1 MRLGCLA
8 AFVLPIGCGG
18 ALCDGPCPVGTFLH
32 SSACWTPDQPM
43 CAAVPAEYTA
53 TDGLGVP
60 IGPHGSPETRPAWKF
75 IDGMH
80 RRIHPLFSDVYL
92 PSLEGRA
99 VSDPVNQGIVVATAD
114 IRVRFDG
121 SLDEVH
127 LSRASGVPEFD
138 RAVLDSITQSAP
150 FPPPPPSIV
159 QRGTTTVRWIFSRP
173 ELLACNATAV
183 RVLIP

>member
-1 MRLGCLA
+1 M
-8 AFVLPIGCGG
+8 
-18 ALCDGPCPVGTFLH
+18 CP
-32 SSACWTPDQPM
+32 
-43 CAAVPAEYTA
+43 AVPAEYTA
-53 TDGLGVP
+53 TDGQGEL
-60 IGPHGSPETRPAWKF
+60 IGPHGSAETRAAWKF

-99 VSDPVNQGIVVATAD
+99 LSDPVNQGIVVATAD

-127 LSRASGVPEFD
+127 LSRPSRVPEFD
-138 RAVLDSITQSAP
+138 RSVLDSITQSAP
-150 FPPPPPSIV
+150 FPPPPLSIV
-159 QRGTTTVRWIFSRP
+159 HDGTITVRWIFARP

-183 RVLIP
+183 RVLNP